1 MSHFHNHHGTHT
13 KEKPIRKN
21 ISQILS
27 CSVTDINRNTQRHRP
42 QVSVLLTGPH
52 GHIRSWPFIVASQQW
67 HIIFN
72 TNHLESE
79 SCSVASNSLR
89 PHGVYSPWNSPGKN
103 TGVGSHSL
111 LQGIFS
117 TQGSN
122 PGLPHCREILYQ
134 LSHQGS
140 LGNRDSYL
148 QKLSHQYKQLYSV
161 PDIELHP
168 QAHLRQY
175 TLIFSTARPCSSLS
189 YPGKLVVAQ
198 LRVISTTFTPDASA
212 HWGLSPLT
220 ERLNS

>member
-42 QVSVLLTGPH
+42 QVSALLTGPH

-103 TGVGSHSL
+103 TGVDSHSL

-140 LGNRDSYL
+140 PMLAFIQPLFILPIQPTDLCFPSVSGL
-148 QKLSHQYKQLYSV
+148 IALWKWLLSS
-161 PDIELHP
+161 
-168 QAHLRQY
+168 
-175 TLIFSTARPCSSLS
+175 
-189 YPGKLVVAQ
+189 
-198 LRVISTTFTPDASA
+198 
-212 HWGLSPLT
+212 
-220 ERLNS
+220 